1 MTLKEMLKSAL
12 KKKRLGV
19 CLSDQ
24 EREDLTDK
32 LLAYAAIRFQKSAD
46 LEVEMQFVKAL
57 KKEKKSR
64 TDVMAEKNEAVKKEI
79 SDTMDEYHMKSA
91 ENGFVRVY
99 IRDMAGKLELIDE
112 KKVPDPFWVNSSKV
126 DLKKTTSVLKE
137 MEDAEKIAFW
147 GTGRKVPVV
156 GIKGTGY
163 VSGVELPY
171 PLPLPQFDH
180 STEIAE
186 AKKEVSP
193 KEKALSLALIKQQMD
208 TELATVDGYYATAI
222 SRREASIKQHKK
234 DIQDIDDM
242 LSAGLDAL
250 GLKSLQSGTLKI
262 SVTMKTAAPVIF
274 SQDSLPDGCMQTDKK
289 IDTARL
295 RSYIHENVAA
305 DEKGIRET
313 EFARML
319 PAKALIMS

>member
-24 EREDLTDK
+24 EKEDLTDK

-46 LEVEMQFVKAL
+46 LEVETQFVKAL

-64 TDVMAEKNEAVKKEI
+64 TDVMVEKNEAVKKEI
-79 SDTMDEYHMKSA
+79 SDIMDEYHMKSA
-91 ENGFVRVY
+91 ENGFIRVY
-99 IRDMAGKLELIDE
+99 TRDVVGKLELIDE
-112 KKVPDPFWVNSSKV
+112 KKVPDSFWNSPSKV
-126 DLKKTTSVLKE
+126 DLKKTASVLKE
-137 MEDAEKIAFW
+137 IEKTEKIAFW

-163 VSGVELPY
+163 IPGVELPY
-171 PLPLPQFDH
+171 PLPLPSFDH
-180 STEIAE
+180 AIEIAE

-193 KEKALSLALIKQQMD
+193 KEKALALALIKQQMD

-222 SRREASIKQHKK
+222 SRRETSIQKHKK
-234 DIQDIDDM
+234 EIQDIDDM
-242 LSAGLDAL
+242 LAAGLDAL
-250 GLKSLQSGTLKI
+250 DLKSLESGTLKL
-262 SVTMKTAAPVIF
+262 SVTMKAAAPVIF
-274 SQDSLPDGCMQTDKK
+274 SQDYLPDGCMQTDKK
-289 IDTARL
+289 IDTIRL